1 MSLLRQ
7 WDTVLVPYPSAEK
20 PHYLVLLSP
29 AHLAGNTDFR
39 NLNGLV
45 CTTIRPPDRPVRSHE
60 VFLDAAD
67 GFEHKT
73 ACRCHLVIEFAREDI
88 LQTHGRLSTARQF
101 AIKRKLREVCG
112 LR

>member
-7 WDTVLVPYPSAEK
+7 WDIVRVPYPTTDN

-29 AHLAGNTDFR
+29 DVLAANADFR

-45 CTTIRPPDRPVRSHE
+45 CSTIRPPDRPVRSHE
-60 VFLDAAD
+60 VFVDAAD

-73 ACRCHLVIEFAREDI
+73 ACRCHVVIQFAREDI
-88 LQTHGRLSTARQF
+88 IQTRHRLSTVRLL
-101 AIKRKLREVCG
+101 AIKRKLREVFG
-112 LR
+112 L

>member
-1 MSLLRQ
+1 MNPLRQ
-7 WDTVLVPYPSAEK
+7 WDVVLVPYPTLNT

-29 AHLAGNTDFR
+29 DALAANTDFR

-45 CTTIRPPDRPVRSHE
+45 CSTIRPPDRPVRSHE

-67 GFEHKT
+67 SFEQKT

-88 LQTHGRLSTARQF
+88 LSVRGQISRERQA
-101 AIKRKLREVCG
+101 AIRRKIREVFA
-112 LR
+112 L